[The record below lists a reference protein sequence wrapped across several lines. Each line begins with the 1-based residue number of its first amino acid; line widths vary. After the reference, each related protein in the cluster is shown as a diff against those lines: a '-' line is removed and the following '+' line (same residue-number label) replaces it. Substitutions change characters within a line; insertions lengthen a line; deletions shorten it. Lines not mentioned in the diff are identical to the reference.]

1 MLMGLVILCVILAIP
16 VALVCGSVVFASESA
31 RRAHVRS
38 RLLLWG
44 AALAFAG
51 LLVMALIAW
60 STREDEHYDDFGSAM
75 QSLAAIIG
83 GSLFLTGL
91 GPFTPQLLD
100 ILRRRTARLSP
111 VIRLAA
117 RDLARNNL
125 RTAAPIAITMVTT
138 AFAVAF
144 LIVAVA
150 TTAQSRA
157 HYHPQARPGALVVN
171 AWEEGA
177 TGSRAVIQQELP
189 GVPIVQKDVLFRREY
204 FSLDVKDVDLPDVES
219 VDPPGSI
226 GDQALLRY
234 LTGNP
239 ATPYDEGTV
248 VVVTPDDI
256 QVDTVTLSYSLP
268 TENKDRHK
276 AFPAVAVRSSD
287 PHLNEVF
294 IPTKIIKDLGL
305 RPEPDKLIVDPSA
318 HRTTQAEQDRIN
330 RRLGDGEGAYVERG
344 FQESAGW
351 MGVVAAAIVV
361 ALASALVAGG
371 RAGAGSR
378 SRRVLLRVGNGSG
391 LTLRMFAASRSALSM
406 FCGTAL
412 GAAAG
417 CVIGLLVAWPSTTSI
432 DWEVP
437 PRVSFETPWWAVA
450 TLVAGLPVLAG
461 IIAALPRPRVRGRS
475 HDLHDRVR

>member
-1 MLMGLVILCVILAIP
+1 
-16 VALVCGSVVFASESA
+16 
-31 RRAHVRS
+31 
-38 RLLLWG
+38 
-44 AALAFAG
+44 
-51 LLVMALIAW
+51 MALIAW
-60 STREDEHYDDFGSAM
+60 STREDEHYDDFGSAL
-75 QSLAAIIG
+75 QLLAAIIG

-117 RDLARNNL
+117 RDLARNSL

-150 TTAQSRA
+150 TTAQNRA
-157 HYHPQARPGALVVN
+157 NYHPQARPGALVVN
-171 AWEEGA
+171 VWGEGA
-177 TGSRAVIQQELP
+177 TGLRAVIQQELP
-189 GVPIVQKDVLFRREY
+189 GVPIVQMDILHHRGY
-204 FSLDVKDVDLPDVES
+204 FSLDVKDVDLPEVES
-219 VDPPGSI
+219 VGLPGSI

-268 TENKDRHK
+268 TEKEDRHK

-287 PHLNEVF
+287 PHVNEVF
-294 IPTKIIKDLGL
+294 IPTKIVKDLGL

-361 ALASALVAGG
+361 ALGSALVAGG
-371 RAGAGSR
+371 RAGAGR
-378 SRRVLLRVGNGSG
+378 SRRVLLRVGNGSV
-391 LTLRMFAASRSALSM
+391 LTLRMFAASRSGLST

-450 TLVAGLPVLAG
+450 ALVAGLPVLAG
-461 IIAALPRPRVRGRS
+461 IIAALPRPRVRDERS